1 MCYNYQE
8 GRAEK
13 LDSTPLQNKKKLV
26 LTPLCYVKNNVAPPS
41 HHPDFTKH
49 LLSTGVL
56 TTLAQNLKLLK
67 PERER
72 SKKKNQRTGDG
83 TLQITDEK
91 ELVLYLDPWEES
103 LLNFV
108 MSQIYMEFSK
118 SIQSMKKHYFYSH
131 QKPTKLVYEIC
142 LIPIVLW
149 GKLKNKFM
157 IFALHRISS
166 IN

>member
-1 MCYNYQE
+1 M
-8 GRAEK
+8 GA
-13 LDSTPLQNKKKLV
+13 S
-26 LTPLCYVKNNVAPPS
+26 
-41 HHPDFTKH
+41 
-49 LLSTGVL
+49 LLA
-56 TTLAQNLKLLK
+56 LAK
-67 PERER
+67 
-72 SKKKNQRTGDG
+72 S
-83 TLQITDEK
+83 IY
-91 ELVLYLDPWEES
+91 YLDPWEEK
-103 LLNFV
+103 LMNFV

>member
-1 MCYNYQE
+1 MKHVQIF
-8 GRAEK
+8 
-13 LDSTPLQNKKKLV
+13 SPLV
-26 LTPLCYVKNNVAPPS
+26 SVVS
-41 HHPDFTKH
+41 
-49 LLSTGVL
+49 S
-56 TTLAQNLKLLK
+56 
-67 PERER
+67 
-72 SKKKNQRTGDG
+72 

-91 ELVLYLDPWEES
+91 ELALYLDPWEES

-108 MSQIYMEFSK
+108 MSHIYMEFSK

-131 QKPTKLVYEIC
+131 QKPTKFFYEIC

-149 GKLKNKFM
+149 GKLKNKSM

>member
-1 MCYNYQE
+1 MTNE
-8 GRAEK
+8 
-13 LDSTPLQNKKKLV
+13 P
-26 LTPLCYVKNNVAPPS
+26 
-41 HHPDFTKH
+41 
-49 LLSTGVL
+49 
-56 TTLAQNLKLLK
+56 
-67 PERER
+67 
-72 SKKKNQRTGDG
+72 QRTSAGRLG
-83 TLQITDEK
+83 AYHIGSKSKISKARKRK
-91 ELVLYLDPWEES
+91 EQRKKSKNRRLNASSNRRKKAYLDPWEES
-103 LLNFV
+103 LMNFV

-149 GKLKNKFM
+149 GKLKNKFV